1 MGRWVCVSLLPLAEV
16 ARRELTNFRV
26 NQDPKTNHESF
37 GAPKREGE
45 VDDIVYSVAL
55 ACWLRHYH
63 LSVEA
68 RWMGEVISSGAREG
82 ARTPRRGSSR
92 RASRKCK

>member
-1 MGRWVCVSLLPLAEV
+1 
-16 ARRELTNFRV
+16 V

-45 VDDIVYSVAL
+45 FDDIVYSVAT

-63 LSVEA
+63 VGVEA
-68 RWMGEVISSGAREG
+68 RWMGEVIGEDARAG
-82 ARTPRRGSSR
+82 TRTPGPGSTEKGV
-92 RASRKCK
+92 AHG